1 MEFICLGSGSSGN
14 SYILK
19 HNKRCVLVEC
29 GLRINKL
36 REKLTELNI
45 SINDIGGALITHK
58 HKDHSICKEQLKK
71 LNIPVYEP
79 YECELPFTF
88 KIDWLVV
95 YCFKTYHDV
104 DSCGFVFIDSIT
116 LETMLFINDT
126 NYFELEDEVKHL
138 NYKQIAIECN
148 HTYRKLISCLN
159 EAENGK
165 KLKFKRQAVS
175 HLSLINTKK
184 MLSQLSLNGTKT
196 IYLMHLS
203 QEASEPEVMKN
214 TIQKTFGIETKVCL
228 KEGGFE

>member
-19 HNKRCVLVEC
+19 HNNRCVLVEC
-29 GLRINKL
+29 GLRISKL
-36 REKLTELNI
+36 KEKLTELNI
-45 SINDIGGALITHK
+45 SINNIQGALITHT

-71 LNIPVYEP
+71 LGIKVFEP
-79 YECELPFTF
+79 YLEELPKTY

-95 YCFKTYHDV
+95 YAFKTYHDV
-104 DSCGFVFIDSIT
+104 DSCGFVFINSIT

-126 NYFELEDEVKHL
+126 NYFELEEQIKHL
-138 NYKQIAIECN
+138 NYKRIAIECN
-148 HTYRKLISCLN
+148 HTYRKLVSLLN
-159 EAENGK
+159 GAENGK
-165 KLKFKRQAVS
+165 KLKYKRQAVS

-184 MLSQLSLNGTKT
+184 MLKQLNLDGTET

-203 QEASEPEVMKN
+203 QEASEPEIMKE
-214 TIQKTFGIETKVCL
+214 TIQKTFGIETRICL